1 MLKRGV
7 SGRSLIKKPKLFILA
22 RIKPSLVIKYVA
34 LSFSSALLIQRRN
47 MATCDDVKE
56 VPEEKI
62 KTQSSN
68 VMSQSYL
75 LSWLKRSLSSTWKYF
90 LKLAH
95 EIYENLHHYQNYI
108 TSSLQKLVPLQFQHF
123 IRDIGGVGVL
133 MNLSAILFAVVL
145 SISKPWIAWSHIQ
158 IRQSMKRHQY
168 GLSSNY
174 YIDVIHVKNEEELK
188 TDSGPVLVFVHG
200 GAWGSGKPW
209 MYRNIAYNL
218 AASINASSV
227 VIVGYPTYP
236 CAGIPDQVKSVTNAI
251 HFIKNSTSLLQ
262 TDDIHMKRK
271 LILAG
276 HSSGAHIGALALALS
291 SPVDGVNPT
300 LHSEETG
307 IHDSHKHLVDGFIGI
322 AGVYDIH
329 KHYSWEAGR
338 GLHEISPMKGS
349 VESAD
354 KLVDYSPTIILRN
367 RRTDTQ
373 EIPRDRRQHVFP
385 PSLLIHGAG
394 DVVVPSSSSEEFHD
408 TLRDICPDIQ
418 TCIVDCDHLYPILHF
433 LDDNDKTGADG
444 EMVESID
451 AFCKRLYSNE
461 NTNNK

>member
-1 MLKRGV
+1 MRLT
-7 SGRSLIKKPKLFILA
+7 SNNKKLLQ
-22 RIKPSLVIKYVA
+22 
-34 LSFSSALLIQRRN
+34 SFHS
-47 MATCDDVKE
+47 
-56 VPEEKI
+56 
-62 KTQSSN
+62 
-68 VMSQSYL
+68 
-75 LSWLKRSLSSTWKYF
+75 
-90 LKLAH
+90 
-95 EIYENLHHYQNYI
+95 YQNLIASEFRDSLPKI
-108 TSSLQKLVPLQFQHF
+108 TQNF
-123 IRDIGGVGVL
+123 IRDTGCLRFFLDTSATFTAISICLRRPVL
-133 MNLSAILFAVVL
+133 ALIHLQLILNVNNF
-145 SISKPWIAWSHIQ
+145 
-158 IRQSMKRHQY
+158 QY
-168 GLSSNY
+168 GNSPAEFL
-174 YIDVIHVKNEEELK
+174 DIHHVSIKDQLIA
-188 TDSGPVLVFVHG
+188 DSGPVLVFVHG